1 MALVVKGGG
10 GGGCCGHVVSAM
22 VGARVGGR
30 VPLGV
35 IFDMIDS

>member
-22 VGARVGGR
+22 VGGR

-35 IFDMIDS
+35 MFDMIDS